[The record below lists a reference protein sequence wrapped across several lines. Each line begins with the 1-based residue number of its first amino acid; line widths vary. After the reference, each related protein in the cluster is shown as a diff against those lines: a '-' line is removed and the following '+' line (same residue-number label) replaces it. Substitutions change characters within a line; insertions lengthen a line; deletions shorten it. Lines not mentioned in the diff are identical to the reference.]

1 MDRLISLISLS
12 LWCVSLDLLSSHLV
26 SLNDVAGSVVV
37 KPSRSLYLC
46 RRLLSGRS
54 VCSRLRSDVP
64 EFSWNRRF
72 PRLLC
77 FSRLTTRLEPSLRF
91 STCRRK
97 SLTRAQLAEIVL
109 SQYFILT
116 EVALTVTFVNTDMVG
131 WVFQCFFFCFSPT
144 CSLSTPPPPTP
155 HSPDSPLCLFISTV
169 GDTTSQ
175 QMYFLRIVL
184 VWFIWTHRP
193 VRLPIEPN
201 SVQHLINSQSFG
213 SFLIN
218 NKNWSRGRGKKRKEK
233 KAASVFYQ
241 CLLEHTATSGLLL
254 LAD

>member
-37 KPSRSLYLC
+37 KPSRSLCLC

-97 SLTRAQLAEIVL
+97 SSTRAQLAEIVL

-131 WVFQCFFFCFSPT
+131 WVFPVLFFCFSPT
-144 CSLSTPPPPTP
+144 CSLSTPPPHPPPTP
-155 HSPDSPLCLFISTV
+155 
-169 GDTTSQ
+169 
-175 QMYFLRIVL
+175 
-184 VWFIWTHRP
+184 
-193 VRLPIEPN
+193 RLPPL
-201 SVQHLINSQSFG
+201 SVYLH
-213 SFLIN
+213 
-218 NKNWSRGRGKKRKEK
+218 RGRHYFS
-233 KAASVFYQ
+233 ADVFSKNR
-241 CLLEHTATSGLLL
+241 SGVVYLDSQTGAVANRAEQRSALNQ
-254 LAD
+254 